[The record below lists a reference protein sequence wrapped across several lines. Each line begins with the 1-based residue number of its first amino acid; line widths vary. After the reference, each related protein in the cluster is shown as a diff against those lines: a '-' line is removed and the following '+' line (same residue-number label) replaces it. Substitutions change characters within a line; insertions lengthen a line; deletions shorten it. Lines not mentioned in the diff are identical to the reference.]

1 MKAVFVNDSD
11 LIIVSLV
18 INMHL
23 RHLVLPITIHLS
35 RSSEEDKSATE
46 KIALAWV
53 WFSVASNQRI

>member
-35 RSSEEDKSATE
+35 RSSEEDKCATE
-46 KIALAWV
+46 KIALA
-53 WFSVASNQRI
+53 